1 MDKEL
6 AKLEEWGVNLINDY
20 EEYLQRKGVTP
31 TGPGGSEF
39 KRIGRFSGELVAN
52 PEAYGELLEMARS
65 QNMSG
70 KQLVQAIR
78 TVEDIIL
85 GQRQGVKDPTI
96 RSMIEAMPNSP
107 ADRRQLMSDVIHHL
121 FAQRTGGDTLRRLSQ
136 TERST
141 ARGAIRD
148 VYGGWGNVD
157 KNLLSLLRSWHT
169 PQERAI
175 GSERSAIQTIGGD
188 PLRAGQQGTKLIHE
202 VAPKA
207 ISRTVSGTT
216 AAEVLPGLMPQF
228 EQQALAT
235 QATLKEVAPVYQ
247 NFDELVAAQSPPG
260 RDLRYR
266 TGMPQADLKLR
277 RSILERPE
285 NQAAVQDIIAKGI
298 QGKLKNTGGA
308 ARFIIDSEVIQQARR
323 FPNRLM
329 QQIPAS
335 VSRYVPGA
343 ASLVPGAAA
352 LKGVS
357 ALLDAQSVQA
367 AVTQSQKPMSTR
379 ETVATA
385 LEGVSGA
392 AGIASLAPP
401 AAPVAAPV
409 SLATGVAAAAVRAKV
424 DKQIPKVVKK
434 AEQVKRQV
442 FPLESMINKPA
453 LNFAKSAI
461 QFMMR

>member
-6 AKLEEWGVNLINDY
+6 AQLEEWGVNLINDY

-85 GQRQGVKDPTI
+85 GQRQGVRDPTI

-136 TERST
+136 AERSA

-157 KNLLSLLRSWHT
+157 ENLLSLLRSWHT

-175 GSERSAIQTIGGD
+175 GLEQGAIQIIGGD
-188 PLRAGQQGTKLIHE
+188 PLKAGQQGTKLIHE

-216 AAEVLPGLMPQF
+216 ATEVLPELMPQF
-228 EQQALAT
+228 EQQAIAT
-235 QATLKEVAPVYQ
+235 QATLEEVAPVYQ
-247 NFDELVAAQSPPG
+247 NLDELVAAEAPPG

-266 TGMPQADLKLR
+266 TGMPQADLELR

-285 NQAAVQDIIAKGI
+285 NQATVQDIIARGI
-298 QGKLKNTGGA
+298 QGRLETKGGST
-308 ARFIIDSEVIQQARR
+308 RFIIDPEVVQQVMR

-329 QQIPAS
+329 QQVPQPIRRVVPGGAIVGGAMLYSDIAQAAEGVQSATEATDKGELGTSLMEATAGATAALSAAPGLQPLAIPSMVFGATAGAMRMRVTRDQERERTQQVMAGE
-335 VSRYVPGA
+335 VSRYGPT
-343 ASLVPGAAA
+343 
-352 LKGVS
+352 
-357 ALLDAQSVQA
+357 
-367 AVTQSQKPMSTR
+367 VTQTPTITKPESDYER
-379 ETVATA
+379 RRRAR
-385 LEGVSGA
+385 
-392 AGIASLAPP
+392 
-401 AAPVAAPV
+401 
-409 SLATGVAAAAVRAKV
+409 TGR
-424 DKQIPKVVKK
+424 
-434 AEQVKRQV
+434 
-442 FPLESMINKPA
+442 
-453 LNFAKSAI
+453 
-461 QFMMR
+461 